1 MRKGDR
7 EMKPSEFKKAI
18 TLLRDCENKIDFIV
32 HLYEMVDEDTEQ
44 KETTTA
50 AVEKPKK
57 AVEKKTGK
65 AAGPKAE
72 KAEEKKS
79 AKAAGS
85 KDVKVDK
92 SEVNG
97 LKWKKKKC
105 EVCGKIF
112 QPKNNRDMRCK
123 ACKKMTVEDDIKNTA
138 AELAAT
144 MK

>member
-1 MRKGDR
+1 
-7 EMKPSEFKKAI
+7 MKPSEFKKAI

-32 HLYEMVDEDTEQ
+32 HLYEMVDEAPEQ
-44 KETTTA
+44 KETDTA

-57 AVEKKTGK
+57 TVEKKTGK

-72 KAEEKKS
+72 KVEEKKDG
-79 AKAAGS
+79 KAAGS

-105 EVCGKIF
+105 EVCGRIF
-112 QPKNNRDMRCK
+112 QPKNNRDMRCEV
-123 ACKKMTVEDDIKNTA
+123 CKKMTVEDDIKNTA

>member
-1 MRKGDR
+1 
-7 EMKPSEFKKAI
+7 MKPSEFKKAI

-32 HLYEMVDEDTEQ
+32 HLYEMVDEAPEQ
-44 KETTTA
+44 KETDTA

-57 AVEKKTGK
+57 AAEKKTGK

-72 KAEEKKS
+72 KVEEKKDG
-79 AKAAGS
+79 KAAGS

-112 QPKNNRDMRCK
+112 QPKNNRDMRCEV
-123 ACKKMTVEDDIKNTA
+123 CKKMTVEDDIKNTA

>member
-1 MRKGDR
+1 
-7 EMKPSEFKKAI
+7 MKPSEFKKVI

-32 HLYEMVDEDTEQ
+32 HLYEMVDEAPEQ
-44 KETTTA
+44 KRPAQA

-57 AVEKKTGK
+57 AAEKKTGK

-72 KAEEKKS
+72 KVEEKKDG
-79 AKAAGS
+79 KAAGS
-85 KDVKVDK
+85 KDAKVDK

-112 QPKNNRDMRCK
+112 QPKNNRDMRCEV
-123 ACKKMTVEDDIKNTA
+123 CKKMTVEDDIKNTA

>member
-7 EMKPSEFKKAI
+7 EMKPSEFKRAI

-32 HLYEMVDEDTEQ
+32 HLYEMVDEAPEQ
-44 KETTTA
+44 KETDTA

-57 AVEKKTGK
+57 A
-65 AAGPKAE
+65 
-72 KAEEKKS
+72 EEKKDGR
-79 AKAAGS
+79 AAGS
-85 KDVKVDK
+85 KAVKAAAVKETKTEKIDK

-105 EVCGKIF
+105 EVCGKFF
-112 QPKNNRDMRCK
+112 QPKNNRDMRCE
-123 ACKKMTVEDDIKNTA
+123 ACKNMTVEDDIKNTA

>member
-1 MRKGDR
+1 
-7 EMKPSEFKKAI
+7 MKPSEFKKAI

-32 HLYEMVDEDTEQ
+32 HLYEMVDEAPEQ
-44 KETTTA
+44 KETATA

-57 AVEKKTGK
+57 AAEKKTGK

-72 KAEEKKS
+72 KVEEKKDG
-79 AKAAGS
+79 KAAGS

-112 QPKNNRDMRCK
+112 QPKNNRDMRCEV
-123 ACKKMTVEDDIKNTA
+123 CKKMTVEDDIKNTA

>member
-1 MRKGDR
+1 
-7 EMKPSEFKKAI
+7 MKPSEFKKAI

-32 HLYEMVDEDTEQ
+32 HLYEMVDEAPEQ
-44 KETTTA
+44 KETDTA
-50 AVEKPKK
+50 AVEKTKK
-57 AVEKKTGK
+57 AVEKKTG
-65 AAGPKAE
+65 
-72 KAEEKKS
+72 
-79 AKAAGS
+79 KAAGS

-112 QPKNNRDMRCK
+112 QPKNNRDMRCE
-123 ACKKMTVEDDIKNTA
+123 ACKNMTVEDDIKNTA

>member
-1 MRKGDR
+1 
-7 EMKPSEFKKAI
+7 MKPSEFKRAI

-32 HLYEMVDEDTEQ
+32 RLYEMVDEDPER
-44 KETTTA
+44 KETATA
-50 AVEKPKK
+50 AVKKPKK

-72 KAEEKKS
+72 KAEEKKDD
-79 AKAAGS
+79 KAAGS

-105 EVCGKIF
+105 EVCGKFF
-112 QPKNNRDMRCK
+112 QPKSNRDMRCET
-123 ACKKMTVEDDIKNTA
+123 CKNMTVEDDIKNTA
-138 AELAAT
+138 AELTAMT
-144 MK
+144 R

>member
-1 MRKGDR
+1 
-7 EMKPSEFKKAI
+7 MKPSEFKKAI

-32 HLYEMVDEDTEQ
+32 HLYEMVDEAPEQ
-44 KETTTA
+44 KETDTA

-72 KAEEKKS
+72 KVEEKKDG
-79 AKAAGS
+79 KAAGS
-85 KDVKVDK
+85 KDAKVDK

-105 EVCGKIF
+105 EVCGKTF
-112 QPKNNRDMRCK
+112 QPKNNRDMRCE

>member
-1 MRKGDR
+1 
-7 EMKPSEFKKAI
+7 MKPSEFKKVI

-32 HLYEMVDEDTEQ
+32 NLYEMVDETQEQ
-44 KETTTA
+44 KETAT
-50 AVEKPKK
+50 
-57 AVEKKTGK
+57 

-72 KAEEKKS
+72 KTEEKKDG
-79 AKAAGS
+79 KAAGS

-112 QPKNNRDMRCK
+112 QPKNNRDMRCE
-123 ACKKMTVEDDIKNTA
+123 ACKNMTVEDDIKNTA

>member
-1 MRKGDR
+1 
-7 EMKPSEFKKAI
+7 MKPSEFKKAI

-32 HLYEMVDEDTEQ
+32 HLYEMVDEDPEQ
-44 KETTTA
+44 KETATA

-57 AVEKKTGK
+57 AVEKKTG
-65 AAGPKAE
+65 
-72 KAEEKKS
+72 
-79 AKAAGS
+79 KAAGS

-112 QPKNNRDMRCK
+112 QPKNNRDMRCEV
-123 ACKKMTVEDDIKNTA
+123 CKKMTVEDDIKNTA

>member
-1 MRKGDR
+1 
-7 EMKPSEFKKAI
+7 MKPSEFKKAI

-32 HLYEMVDEDTEQ
+32 HLYEMVDEAPEQ
-44 KETTTA
+44 KETGKA

-57 AVEKKTGK
+57 AVEKKDG
-65 AAGPKAE
+65 
-72 KAEEKKS
+72 
-79 AKAAGS
+79 KAAGS
-85 KDVKVDK
+85 KDAKVDK

-112 QPKNNRDMRCK
+112 QPKNNRDMRCE
-123 ACKKMTVEDDIKNTA
+123 ACKNMTVEDDIKNTA

>member
-1 MRKGDR
+1 
-7 EMKPSEFKKAI
+7 MKPSEFKKAI

-32 HLYEMVDEDTEQ
+32 HLYEMVDEAPEQ
-44 KETTTA
+44 KETDTA

-57 AVEKKTGK
+57 AVEKKDG
-65 AAGPKAE
+65 
-72 KAEEKKS
+72 
-79 AKAAGS
+79 KAAGS

-112 QPKNNRDMRCK
+112 QPKNNRDMRCEV
-123 ACKKMTVEDDIKNTA
+123 CKKMTVEDDIKNTA